1 MKIDFN
7 YNKKILKSID
17 GYIFK
22 GALYRCSYTRFE
34 SLYRRPAPGTET
46 VEIYNFEPKKQVN
59 ASVMLLQ
66 GLGSRNVKFLLWM
79 GTHLASAGI
88 HCSIP
93 VLPGNYTRVEHGS
106 VSGRSYLHPKL
117 DVMFRFWE
125 HAIVDI
131 RSTIDLLEQKGLW
144 QKNNCI
150 MGYCLGG
157 MLLSILC
164 ALDKRISQS
173 IFMTTGGHLPKILH
187 ESPATSFARKQFNS
201 SSQDIY
207 KISDKK
213 ELYSLYDKQLP
224 KIKNMSLHDILTD
237 ETSHPLFKIDPLSY
251 AHFLDKSKTTFIDAL
266 LDETLPLKSRT
277 SLYKEMKGST
287 RYIIP
292 ATHVSWLLFERFLAQ
307 YILFKVNIND
317 KWSIKQIRK
326 KLKLD
331 TDIFF
336 NE

>member
-7 YNKKILKSID
+7 YSKKPLKCID

-22 GALYRCSYTRFE
+22 GALYRCSYTRFQ
-34 SLYRRPAPGTET
+34 SLYWRPAPGTET
-46 VEIYNFEPKKQVN
+46 VEVYNFEPKKPVN

-79 GTHLASAGI
+79 GTHLSSAGI

-93 VLPGNYTRVEHGS
+93 VLPGNYTRVEHES
-106 VSGRSYLHPKL
+106 VSGRSYLSPRL
-117 DVMFRFWE
+117 DTMFRFWE
-125 HAIVDI
+125 HAIVDL

-144 QKNNCI
+144 QSNNCI

-164 ALDKRISQS
+164 SLDKRISQS
-173 IFMTTGGHLPKILH
+173 IFMTTGGHIPKILH
-187 ESPATSFARKQFNS
+187 ESPATSFVRKQFDS
-201 SSQDIY
+201 LPKDIY
-207 KISDKK
+207 GISDKK
-213 ELYSLYDKQLP
+213 ELYSIYEKQLP
-224 KIKNMSLHDILTD
+224 KVKKMSLHDLLTD
-237 ETSHPLFKIDPLSY
+237 ETTHPLFKIDPLAY
-251 AHFLDKSKTTFIDAL
+251 THFLDKSKVTFIDAL
-266 LDETLPLKSRT
+266 LDETLPFKSRT
-277 SLYKEMKGST
+277 SLFKEMKGST

-292 ATHVSWLLFERFLAQ
+292 STHVSWLPFERFLAQ
-307 YILFKVNIND
+307 YILLKVNIKD
-317 KWSIKQIRK
+317 KWSLKQISKR
-326 KLKLD
+326 LKID